1 MRGQLKGEGVLLST
15 ITAITTLVTRKNT
28 SKQTLQPDVVLQIGL
43 HFSQLRLVVVAP
55 GQALGYVLLRQRLL
69 HLLGHQEET
78 DVGQI
83 FDVGL
88 LRESHGRVVEAG
100 AQEVF
105 DQHPVDSGLLP
116 LILGDRTRRN
126 AAALKAGNRK

>member
-1 MRGQLKGEGVLLST
+1 MST
-15 ITAITTLVTRKNT
+15 LTEITTLGNMKTT
-28 SKQTLQPDVVLQIGL
+28 SKRTLQPDVVLQIGL

-69 HLLGHQEET
+69 HLFGHQEEA

-88 LRESHGRVVEAG
+88 LSESHGRVVEAG
-100 AQEVF
+100 AQEVL
-105 DQHPVDSGLLP
+105 DQHPVDSSLLP